1 MLPLSF
7 TNSPPRVVYHHLVLF
22 CFIALHPLHYTQL
35 IKSSTTMIYIV
46 IISLVLVNLV
56 YYICI
61 IIIRLYLY
69 VFIISLIFQTP
80 QNWRAYHYPF
90 TFFKLEFTLY
100 GVVVVVIGV
109 AMEEVNWIE
118 VDDVP
123 HVGCYMFYPM
133 TCVYSAS
140 GGDVGDHIYSTFYV
154 GNVSLRNWVMV
165 VIIKKLVMNY
175 IDNWIWFCI
184 K

>member
-1 MLPLSF
+1 M
-7 TNSPPRVVYHHLVLF
+7 
-22 CFIALHPLHYTQL
+22 
-35 IKSSTTMIYIV
+35 
-46 IISLVLVNLV
+46 IISLVLVNLI
-56 YYICI
+56 Y
-61 IIIRLYLY
+61 YLY
-69 VFIISLIFQTP
+69 ILIRISLCISNLFDFS
-80 QNWRAYHYPF
+80 NAS
-90 TFFKLEFTLY
+90 KLEGLPLSIYLFHVRVHTIW
-100 GVVVVVIGV
+100 GVVVIGV

-133 TCVYSAS
+133 THVYSAS

>member
-1 MLPLSF
+1 
-7 TNSPPRVVYHHLVLF
+7 
-22 CFIALHPLHYTQL
+22 
-35 IKSSTTMIYIV
+35 MIYIV

-109 AMEEVNWIE
+109 AMEEVN
-118 VDDVP
+118 
-123 HVGCYMFYPM
+123 
-133 TCVYSAS
+133 
-140 GGDVGDHIYSTFYV
+140 
-154 GNVSLRNWVMV
+154 
-165 VIIKKLVMNY
+165 
-175 IDNWIWFCI
+175 
-184 K
+184 

>member
-80 QNWRAYHYPF
+80 QNWRVYHYPF
-90 TFFKLEFTLY
+90 TFFMLEFTLY
-100 GVVVVVIGV
+100 GGWWWLVWPWKRLIELKSMMCHMLGAICSIRWHMSIVHLGAMWGTIYIQLFMLVTFHWGIGS
-109 AMEEVNWIE
+109 WWL
-118 VDDVP
+118 
-123 HVGCYMFYPM
+123 
-133 TCVYSAS
+133 
-140 GGDVGDHIYSTFYV
+140 
-154 GNVSLRNWVMV
+154 SLKSWLWT
-165 VIIKKLVMNY
+165 I
-175 IDNWIWFCI
+175 
-184 K
+184 

>member
-1 MLPLSF
+1 M
-7 TNSPPRVVYHHLVLF
+7 
-22 CFIALHPLHYTQL
+22 
-35 IKSSTTMIYIV
+35 
-46 IISLVLVNLV
+46 
-56 YYICI
+56 
-61 IIIRLYLY
+61 
-69 VFIISLIFQTP
+69 
-80 QNWRAYHYPF
+80 
-90 TFFKLEFTLY
+90 
-100 GVVVVVIGV
+100 
-109 AMEEVNWIE
+109 
-118 VDDVP
+118 P